1 MGVGLCTALA
11 IVSVSYDTKG
21 VSTPLMTRRVRV
33 RARARVRVR
42 VRVSPNPKPTPS
54 PAVAPMAK
62 LLTYLLT
69 MATTARTAL

>member
-42 VRVSPNPKPTPS
+42 VSPNPKPTPN

-69 MATTARTAL
+69 MATTARTAP